1 MEELYN
7 ALVEQGKYTK
17 SFEDFKAQFS
27 APEKTK
33 MLYESLNSSGDYT
46 KSFENFTSQFG
57 FAEKKKIKS
66 ILLQVVKR
74 KLRNPLQKRKQFLA
88 LRIL

>member
-33 MLYESLNSSGDYT
+33 ILYESLNSSGDYT

-57 FAEKKKIKS
+57 FAEKKIKS
-66 ILLQVVKR
+66 ILLQMVKR
-74 KLRNPLQKRKQFLA
+74 KLRNLLQKRKQFLA